1 MLYEITGLEDL
12 PGGRRIL
19 TLKSTLMGG
28 STFTAI
34 FGTNDPFWGQRK
46 VGEWIGCVY
55 QQDLSVKAIETS
67 DLQESIRGL
76 GTQGETD

>member
-1 MLYEITGLEDL
+1 MLYEITGLEEF
-12 PGGRRIL
+12 PGGRRLL

-28 STFTAI
+28 SIFTAI
-34 FGTNDPFWGQRK
+34 FETSDPFWGPRK

-55 QQDLSVKAIETS
+55 QQDLKTIETS